1 MKYKK
6 VYRDPPFYYDSRR
19 IHFINNSSIYCPVT
33 HFFDNHFNRLHR
45 GLTDISFTG
54 KREHELAGNRSFRP
68 GNPDP
73 HGSHRFLRRT
83 ASRPGNSGS
92 RNGIIR
98 PDQTAGSFCHLPY
111 HGFTDCPELF
121 QTFRTNSQHPF
132 LHVIGI
138 RHHTPSKVGGRTGY
152 RRELSRDIS
161 TVQLSA
167 VAIVFPFNISNSPS
181 SRSVPPFSPSV

>member
-45 GLTDISFTG
+45 GLTNISFTG
-54 KREHELAGNRSFRP
+54 KREHELASNRSFRS

-111 HGFTDCPELF
+111 HGFTDSPELF

-138 RHHTPSKVGGRTGY
+138 RHHAPCNSLPWQSSFPSTSVIPQAPVPSRHSLLPCNAGLQEPLSSY
-152 RRELSRDIS
+152 RNGH
-161 TVQLSA
+161 
-167 VAIVFPFNISNSPS
+167 PG
-181 SRSVPPFSPSV
+181 